1 MTSATPLTFDTP
13 NRRRAK
19 SIGGTADRHDARLGM
34 VTTSGEET
42 QDPRMT
48 AVPKPPTWVGEP
60 DGSDMQT

>member
-19 SIGGTADRHDARLGM
+19 SIGDTADRHDARLGM